1 MEECVPNAELSGGGA
16 RFLMCTFSHNKL
28 CSNIFTAHLLFNL
41 INSKTLK
48 DPVKPR
54 RECCL

>member
-1 MEECVPNAELSGGGA
+1 MEECGQSAELSGGGA

-28 CSNIFTAHLLFNL
+28 CSEIFIVHLLFNL
-41 INSKTLK
+41 INSQTQKGS
-48 DPVKPR
+48 VKL